1 MVHIFILTVKKMYS
15 KSSPTST
22 PKTLFSATNTKHL
35 MTNGKDVIYTV
46 ANASNNDVYLY
57 KDNKTKRLFS
67 FKGTI
72 KLITVQNNFLYFVN
86 GDSHLCEYDYVNNK
100 VTVMF
105 GVDVHDVVSL
115 GEKNLY

>member
-1 MVHIFILTVKKMYS
+1 
-15 KSSPTST
+15 
-22 PKTLFSATNTKHL
+22 

-115 GEKNLY
+115 EKEFILKYAVLTILMIYMNIIPKIIILFHCFRIVN